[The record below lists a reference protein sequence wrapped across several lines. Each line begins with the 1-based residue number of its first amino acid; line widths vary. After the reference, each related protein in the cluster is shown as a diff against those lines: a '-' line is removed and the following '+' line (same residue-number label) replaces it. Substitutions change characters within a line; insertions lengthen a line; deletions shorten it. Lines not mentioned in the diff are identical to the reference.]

1 MTNEQKRA
9 TRAVHAGVYAD
20 SEYGSVT
27 TPVYTSSTY
36 RFEAIGKQRRYDYGR
51 SGNPTR
57 NALEENLASLEGGAG
72 CTATATGMAAV
83 TTIMFLLRPGDHVI
97 TGNDIYGGTYRLF
110 SSIFG
115 SRGISFSF
123 VNMANPDEVRAA
135 VGSNTKM
142 IWIETPSNPLVNLTD
157 IEAIVAVASEHGLLT
172 VADNTFLSPWFQRPL
187 DFGVDYVIHSTTKY
201 LNGHSDVVGGAVV
214 SRRQEQAEHIAYLAN
229 ALGFPQAPFDTW
241 LVLRGVKTLGVRM
254 RRHEENAE
262 RIAEYL
268 SSHSRVTRV
277 YYTGLPDHPQREI
290 AAKQMTGHGGMLSFN
305 LDDKAVSVS
314 EFCSKLSLITLAESL
329 GGVESLVEHPWT
341 MSHASMGEE
350 GLAASGI
357 SETTIRMS
365 VGIEDA
371 QDLIDDLTQAL
382 G

>member
-1 MTNEQKRA
+1 MADKRKRMTE
-9 TRAVHAGVYAD
+9 AVHTGVYAD

-36 RFEAIGKQRRYDYGR
+36 RFEAIGRQRRFDYGR

-57 NALEENLASLEGGAG
+57 NALEENLATLEGGAG

-83 TTIMFLLRPGDHVI
+83 TTIMFLLEPGDHVI

-110 SSIFG
+110 SSVFA
-115 SRGISFSF
+115 SKGITFSF
-123 VNMANPDEVRAA
+123 VNMNDPDEVRSAID
-135 VGSNTKM
+135 SNTKM
-142 IWIETPSNPLVNLTD
+142 IWIETPSNPLLNLTD
-157 IEAIVAVASEHGLLT
+157 IEAIVAIASERGIVT
-172 VADNTFLSPWFQRPL
+172 VADNTFLSPWFQRPI

-214 SRRQEQAEHIAYLAN
+214 SRRAADAEHIAYLVN
-229 ALGFPQAPFDTW
+229 ALGVPQAPFDTW
-241 LVLRGVKTLGVRM
+241 LVLRGVKTLGARM
-254 RRHEENAE
+254 RQHEENAQ

-268 SSHSRVTRV
+268 SSHPRVTRV

-290 AAKQMTGHGGMLSFN
+290 AAKQMTGHGGMLSFD
-305 LDDKAVSVS
+305 LDGEAVSVS
-314 EFCSKLSLITLAESL
+314 RFCSKLTLIMLAESL

-341 MSHASMGEE
+341 MSHASMGAE

-357 SETTIRMS
+357 RETTIRMS

-371 QDLIDDLTQAL
+371 DDLIADLETAL

>member
-1 MTNEQKRA
+1 MAEKRKR
-9 TRAVHAGVYAD
+9 TTEAVHAGVYAD
-20 SEYGSVT
+20 TEYGSVT

-57 NALEENLASLEGGAG
+57 NALEENLACLEGGAG

-83 TTIMFLLRPGDHVI
+83 TSLMFLLEPGDHVI

-110 SSIFG
+110 SSIFAK
-115 SRGISFSF
+115 RGISFSF
-123 VNMANPDEVRAA
+123 VDMSNPDEVRAA
-135 VGSNTKM
+135 VGSTTKM
-142 IWIETPSNPLVNLTD
+142 IWMETPSNPLLNLTD
-157 IEAIVAVASEHGLLT
+157 IGAMVSVASEHALIT

-201 LNGHSDVVGGAVV
+201 LNGHSDVIGGAVV
-214 SRRQEQAEHIAYLAN
+214 SRSAENAEHIAYLVN
-229 ALGFPQAPFDTW
+229 ALGLPQAPFDTW
-241 LVLRGVKTLGVRM
+241 LVLRGVKTLGPRM
-254 RRHEENAE
+254 RQHEANAQ

-268 SSHSRVTRV
+268 AAHPRVTKV
-277 YYTGLPDHPQREI
+277 YYTGLPDHPQRQV
-290 AAKQMTGHGGMLSFN
+290 AAKQMSGHGGMLSFD
-305 LDDKAVSVS
+305 LDGESVSVS
-314 EFCSKLSLITLAESL
+314 RFCSKLSLITLAESL

-341 MSHASMGEE
+341 MSHASMGAE
-350 GLAASGI
+350 GLAESGI
-357 SETTIRMS
+357 RETTIRMS

-371 QDLIDDLTQAL
+371 DDLIADLEEAL